1 MSEEKLKT
9 FVKYAQ
15 ELMQLPEEVRELVLE
30 QATDNG
36 DFELESKEKEKRKHQ
51 ISQAVDYLERGDD

>member
-1 MSEEKLKT
+1 MSDDKLKT

-30 QATDNG
+30 QASANG
-36 DFELESKEKEKRKHQ
+36 DFELQSKQKQREKKTN
-51 ISQAVDYLERGDD
+51 